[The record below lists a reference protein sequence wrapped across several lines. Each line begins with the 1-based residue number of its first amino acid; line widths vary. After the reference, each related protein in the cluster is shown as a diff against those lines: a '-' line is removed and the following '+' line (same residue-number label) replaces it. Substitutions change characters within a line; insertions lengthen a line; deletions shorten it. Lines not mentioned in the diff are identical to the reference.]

1 MAAMNFEQ
9 VWEVVQT
16 FTPGQRRRL
25 RALLDTLQSR
35 RQPLTAEEEVQL
47 RLLRDGLVRR
57 VLHPP
62 TAADVRAFEDYEP
75 ISVEGKPLSETIVE
89 ERR

>member
-1 MAAMNFEQ
+1 MSAMSFEE
-9 VWEVVQT
+9 VWEAVKT
-16 FTPGQRRRL
+16 FTPGQLRRL
-25 RALLDTLQSR
+25 RELLGTLQSR
-35 RQPLTAEEEVQL
+35 RKRSTAEEEIQL
-47 RLLRDGLVRR
+47 RLLRDGLIRR
-57 VLHPP
+57 VPQPP